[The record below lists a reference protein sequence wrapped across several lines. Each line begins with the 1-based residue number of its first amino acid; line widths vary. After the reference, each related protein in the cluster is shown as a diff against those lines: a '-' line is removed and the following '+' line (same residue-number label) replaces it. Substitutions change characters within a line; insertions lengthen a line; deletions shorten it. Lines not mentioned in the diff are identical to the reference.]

1 VKSIR
6 VFLVAVIL
14 AVIVLFNFLAALKG
28 YTSSMQEAGRLFD
41 RQLRQTA
48 ALIANLH
55 TENTAFN
62 IDHNSTLAF
71 QVWQDERL
79 IASSFNAPESTIAP
93 LTPGFD
99 YSNFDGYRWRTV
111 SYFDSARRYWV
122 VAAERMDLRYTL
134 AENVI
139 LEAIFPILLGLPLIG
154 LLIWLIVSRGLRPLR
169 KLAQELG
176 NKRPEDLSPLSHD
189 SASQELRQIVT
200 SSNTLLGRLE
210 RSLLRERQ
218 FASDAAHEL
227 RTPIST
233 LKVQLHNMKKRAP
246 DDDPGVRDL
255 ELTSERL
262 EHIVEQILALYRS
275 SPDQFNASMVP
286 IDLCAQARE
295 VLAEEHLRFEAKNQ
309 EIEFSGDRAVVRGDE
324 FAVRTLLQNL
334 LSNAAKYTP
343 AGGKVRV
350 SVATHNGTAVLRV
363 EDSGIGIP
371 EEQRA
376 AVFER
381 FYRVGG
387 DRHATG
393 EPGCG
398 LGLAIVQRIAELH
411 GAIISLHPSGFESG
425 TAVRVEFPLSCA
437 AS

>member
-28 YTSSMQEAGRLFD
+28 YTSSMQEADRLFD
-41 RQLRQTA
+41 RQLRETA

-55 TENTAFN
+55 TESTAFN

-71 QVWQDERL
+71 QVWQDGRL
-79 IASSFNAPESTIAP
+79 VASSFNAPETTIAS

-99 YSNFDGYRWRTV
+99 FSNFDGYRWRTV

-139 LEAIFPILLGLPLIG
+139 LEAIFPILLGLPLVG

-246 DDDPGVRDL
+246 DNDPGVRDL
-255 ELTSERL
+255 QITSERL

-286 IDLCAQARE
+286 IDLCAEARE
-295 VLAEEHLRFEAKNQ
+295 VLAEEHYRFETKNQ
-309 EIEFSGDRAVVRGDE
+309 EIEFKGERAVVQGDE
-324 FAVRTLLQNL
+324 FALKTLLQNL

-343 AGGKVRV
+343 AGGKVHV
-350 SVATHNGTAVLRV
+350 SVSTTDGTAVLQV

-411 GAIISLHPSGFESG
+411 GATISLHSSGFESG
-425 TAVRVEFPLSCA
+425 TAVRVEFPFSGA